1 MPTLAEFVVIVV
13 MLGQPA
19 SEIKGFTDRVKC
31 EAAAQAL
38 NGSRVETREDRCPGF
53 TMCSSK
59 SQSVTTAARCVEK

>member
-1 MPTLAEFVVIVV
+1 

-38 NGSRVETREDRCPGF
+38 NGSRVETQDSRCPGF
-53 TMCSSK
+53 TMCSSVTK
-59 SQSVTTAARCVEK
+59 SVTTAARCVEK